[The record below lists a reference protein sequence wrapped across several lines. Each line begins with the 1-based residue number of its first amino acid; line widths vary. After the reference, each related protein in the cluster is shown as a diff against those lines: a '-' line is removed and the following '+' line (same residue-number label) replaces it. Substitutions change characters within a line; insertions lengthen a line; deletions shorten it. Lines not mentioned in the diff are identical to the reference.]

1 MTRTITNKVYVVTK
15 FRRTVNTISP
25 TNFINTQFN
34 TLLSWQ
40 VLYIV
45 FTCTIDMKAIRVYFL
60 TNVLYSSNNN

>member
-15 FRRTVNTISP
+15 FRRTVNVISP
-25 TNFINTQFN
+25 TNFINTQSN

-40 VLYIV
+40 DLYIV
-45 FTCTIDMKAIRVYFL
+45 FTCAIDMKAITYCFL